1 VTQDGLNLEVRELD
15 VLLVLLTSSLH
26 LQVFSLLD
34 VPLMNNRLI
43 MELQPVLIAQLVK
56 IVYILIEI

>member
-1 VTQDGLNLEVRELD
+1 MTQDGLNLEVRELD